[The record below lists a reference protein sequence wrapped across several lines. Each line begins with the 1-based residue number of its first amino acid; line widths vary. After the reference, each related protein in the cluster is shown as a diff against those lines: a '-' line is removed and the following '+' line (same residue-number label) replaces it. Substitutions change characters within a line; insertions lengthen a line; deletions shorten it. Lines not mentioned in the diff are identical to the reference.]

1 MSGDLSAR
9 RTTASAAD
17 VRTRTDE
24 LTAAW
29 FGWPV
34 RTFEAAVPRE
44 KLGFGWAMFAFTN
57 WQRLHKLDSTVLAR
71 FVPAGLF
78 YNVEIT
84 GTKPA

>member
-1 MSGDLSAR
+1 MQ
-9 RTTASAAD
+9 
-17 VRTRTDE
+17 VQTRTDE

-44 KLGFGWAMFAFTN
+44 KLGFGWAMFAFTT
-57 WQRLHKLDSTVLAR
+57 WQRLHRLDSAVLAR
-71 FVPAGLF
+71 FVPARLF